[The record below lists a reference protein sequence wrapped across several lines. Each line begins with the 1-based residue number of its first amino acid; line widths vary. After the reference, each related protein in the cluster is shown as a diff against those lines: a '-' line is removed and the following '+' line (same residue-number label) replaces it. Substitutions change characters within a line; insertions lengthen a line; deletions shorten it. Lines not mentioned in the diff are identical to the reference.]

1 MLRSISIRIITSLMG
16 DPHITFL
23 CERDLR
29 PLAFIY
35 FHGNFLCPLHIGYLR
50 NFIAIFI
57 QRCFPGFIKFSF
69 GYDTIHDIPIL
80 ICLYGRGKDRINGA
94 VLVHG
99 KILHFTAG
107 IINGILTVCNING
120 SRPFTVVCRC
130 TCYPVKHCISRRTV
144 RRNIKEH
151 RIIGPVCI

>member
-1 MLRSISIRIITSLMG
+1 MFSSIAIRIATILVG
-16 DPHITFL
+16 DPDIIFF

-29 PLAFIY
+29 PFAFIY
-35 FHGNFLCPLHIGYLR
+35 LYGNLFCSLHIGYFR
-50 NFIAIFI
+50 NFNAIFI

>member
-1 MLRSISIRIITSLMG
+1 MLRSISIRIVTILMG

-50 NFIAIFI
+50 NFNAIFI

-69 GYDTIHDIPIL
+69 GYDTIHDIPVL
-80 ICLYGRGKDRINGA
+80 ICLYSGRKDRIDGA
-94 VLVHG
+94 VLVRG

-107 IINGILTVCNING
+107 IINGILAVCNIN
-120 SRPFTVVCRC
+120 SSWPHAVVCRH
-130 TCYPVKHCISRRTV
+130 TCYPVKYRIPRRTV
-144 RRNIKEH
+144 CRNIKEH
-151 RIIGPVCI
+151 RIIGPVCV